1 MKYHY
6 LGTSGLAVSEMT
18 LGTMTFGAAGWGCD
32 EKEAHRILSAYIEAG
47 GNMLDCAD
55 VYAKGESERI
65 IGTFLP
71 SVKRDQVLIA
81 TKCNF
86 PFDSHQLSLGSSRKH
101 IFDSV
106 EASLRRL
113 NTDYI
118 DIYYL
123 HRHDP
128 AAQAD
133 EVMESLDL
141 LKQQGKILYSAC
153 SNLPAWRVVLNS
165 MSAKH
170 RGNSSFVCGQYMYNL
185 IDRTAEQ
192 EIIPALI
199 NQGIGLLC
207 WSPLAGGLLTGKYHN
222 RDQVPQDSRFEH
234 RKALDI
240 PRFWTK
246 RGKSIADEV
255 YHLSQQFG
263 IAATDLSLAWLLS
276 KEYVS
281 SVILGA
287 RSLQQLKELLGA
299 SEVELPAELTKRLDE
314 ISSPQ
319 KSYHWLF
326 TEETNQQFTQRAA
339 LFPGT
344 LIL

>member
-1 MKYHY
+1 MKYRY

-32 EKEAHRILSAYIEAG
+32 EKESHRILSAYIAAG
-47 GNMLDCAD
+47 GNMIDCAD

-71 SVKRDQVLIA
+71 TVKRDQVIIA

-86 PFDSHQLSLGSSRKH
+86 PFDSHPLSLGSSRKH
-101 IFDSV
+101 IMDSV
-106 EASLRRL
+106 EASLKRL
-113 NTDYI
+113 KTDYI

-128 AAQAD
+128 SVQAD
-133 EVMESLDL
+133 EVMETLDL

-165 MSAKH
+165 MSAKN
-170 RGNSSFVCGQYMYNL
+170 RDSCSFVCGQYMYNL

-222 RDQVPQDSRFEH
+222 SDKVPQGSRFDH

-240 PRFWTK
+240 PRFWTE
-246 RGKSIADEV
+246 RGKHIADEV
-255 YHLSQQFG
+255 YKLSVQFCISAAHL
-263 IAATDLSLAWLLS
+263 ALAWLLS

-281 SVILGA
+281 SIILGA
-287 RSLQQLKELLGA
+287 RSLKQLEELLGA
-299 SEVELPAELTKRLDE
+299 GEMKLSAELKERLQE
-314 ISSPQ
+314 ISLPP
-319 KSYHWLF
+319 KSYNWLF
-326 TEETNQQFTQRAA
+326 IEETNKQFSQRAA